1 VLEVIVG
8 VALTAL
14 LGGLLV
20 PRLKDRLDRRSE
32 QYRTSVELVETLAS
46 SLWTY
51 WKLALRVAYYG
62 RKGPEGS
69 QDYQLALARW
79 DSDESW
85 QNGNEIQIQV
95 SRSKRLLPENAQR
108 RLDQAQRAVVDY
120 LDGEIRDL
128 RREGTPSK
136 WATFYDSLMDK
147 KRAEIDSLLAEVTE
161 DLKIRGRAAGGAGRK
176 KQDTGQ
182 DKKRETSAAEW
193 VAESD
198 L

>member
-20 PRLKDRLDRRSE
+20 PRLKDHLDRRSE
-32 QYRTSVELVETLAS
+32 QYRTSVELVDTLAS

-62 RKGPEGS
+62 RQGPEGS
-69 QDYQLALARW
+69 QDYRLALLRW

-108 RLDQAQRAVVDY
+108 KLDQAQQEVVDY
-120 LDGEIRDL
+120 LDSEIDRL
-128 RREGTPSK
+128 RREGTPST
-136 WATFYDSLMDK
+136 WGTFHDSLK
-147 KRAEIDSLLAEVTE
+147 NEKREAIDHILTEVTE
-161 DLKIRGRAAGGAGRK
+161 DLKIRGREARGAGRK
-176 KQDTGQ
+176 RRGM
-182 DKKRETSAAEW
+182 SAGR
-193 VAESD
+193 
-198 L
+198 